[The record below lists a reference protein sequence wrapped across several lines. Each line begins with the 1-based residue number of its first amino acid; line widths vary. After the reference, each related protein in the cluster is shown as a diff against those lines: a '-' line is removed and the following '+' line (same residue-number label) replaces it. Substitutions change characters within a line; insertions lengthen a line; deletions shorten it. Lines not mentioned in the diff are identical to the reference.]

1 MYKKILMALLA
12 LSILVPALAV
22 AQDQFEVAIP
32 RNVTIKGIPVAQG
45 TYYIA
50 LVDGEAGKMLRL
62 SNADGTEILTEL
74 AIVVTAEKPTNYPVV
89 MYQPLRREQDRDLRS
104 KDPLVG
110 RVFIQTG
117 DTIYLLYCEK

>member
-1 MYKKILMALLA
+1 MALLA
-12 LSILVPALAV
+12 LSILATVTAV
-22 AQDQFEVAIP
+22 AQDQFEVTIP

-50 LVDGEAGKMLRL
+50 LMDGEAGKMLRL

-74 AIVVTAEKPTNYPVV
+74 AIVVPAEKPSNFPVV
-89 MYQPLRREQDRDLRS
+89 MYQPLRRERDRELRA